1 MSTIREGHLRDIP
14 HPTLNE
20 VLKSNTYSAIKLLK
34 TVGEFA
40 HKVAALKEQL
50 GNQLLS
56 VVESFRKKNSEM
68 KKDRS
73 ALSSAFSCWETLLGE
88 YEKQAQDMLKISS
101 SLVRQINTAAFEE
114 VIKRKATTKKIF
126 SFRDSGENQI
136 DKADEVLQKCHK
148 EYSDACTKLAKLQST
163 GAEAAKL
170 EHVQTLCHNTHNAYV
185 LQLNSVNNMNGVF
198 YSSTLP
204 QMLND
209 LQDVQEDVSESLRV
223 AFSDCSQIEKENIV
237 ESVQRLES
245 IQGMFQLMNTKEDI
259 STFVQA
265 NNPGAFTPPA
275 KSFHK
280 PEESQSLS
288 VVDNKLYLVD
298 ATEPVLK
305 RKYIALEKKLRNFD
319 TSIKKDQEAVKSLKQ
334 LQESYSQNPS
344 YGNATEVEEDLLKQK
359 NELRVKEWLCSV
371 AKEQT
376 KLFTADV
383 LNRLQV
389 TEDDFQD
396 ESISDDESV
405 TEKMDKRQSVV
416 STKGKKIRKAGQH
429 QFEEHTFKKPK
440 FCYYCK
446 GLIKGFVR
454 QGQRCKACKMSV
466 HHKCR
471 DNVPYCPGD
480 RSTKGQSLRIQRTQE
495 DDSDGPVY
503 SDVED
508 SPTPPPH
515 RRALGPSAS
524 LPVTSAYRTD
534 HDVYDA
540 VEEMIPSSG
549 MKCCVALY
557 DFDGENDGD
566 LKLSAGDK
574 VQVINSADENWW
586 EGTSKG
592 QTGFFPA
599 SYVQVISP
607 DDVILR
613 CLFDFSGQEGDE
625 LTIQANQIVVQVRDE
640 GNGWIV
646 GRTGSVEGA
655 FPASYVEKL
664 SNNGPD

>member
-1 MSTIREGHLRDIP
+1 MSTVREGYLRDIP
-14 HPTLNE
+14 HPTLND
-20 VLKSNTYSAIKLLK
+20 VIKSNTYSAIKLLK

-50 GNQLLS
+50 AHQLLY

-88 YEKQAQDMLKISS
+88 YEKQAQDMLKVSS
-101 SLVRQINTAAFEE
+101 SLVRQVNTATFEE
-114 VIKRKATTKKIF
+114 VVKKKAATKKIF

-136 DKADEVLQKCHK
+136 EKADEVLQKCHK
-148 EYSDACTKLAKLQST
+148 EYSDACSKLAKLQST
-163 GAEAAKL
+163 GAEAAKQ

-198 YSSTLP
+198 YSTTLL

-223 AFSDCSQIEKENIV
+223 AFGDCSEIEKENIV
-237 ESVQRLES
+237 DSVQRLES
-245 IQGMFQLMNTKEDI
+245 IQSMFQLMNSKADI

-265 NNPGAFTPPA
+265 NNPGAYTSPV

-280 PEESQSLS
+280 PEESQLLN
-288 VVDNKLYLVD
+288 VIDNKLYLVNV
-298 ATEPVLK
+298 TEPVLK
-305 RKYIALEKKLRNFD
+305 RKYIALQKKLRNLD

-334 LQESYSQNPS
+334 LQDSYSENPS
-344 YGNATEVEEDLLKQK
+344 YGNAAEVEEDLLKQK
-359 NELRVKEWLCSV
+359 NDLRVKEWHCCI

-383 LNRLQV
+383 LNRLEV
-389 TEDDFQD
+389 TEDDLQD
-396 ESISDDESV
+396 ETISDDESV
-405 TEKMDKRQSVV
+405 TGTVDKRQSVV

-429 QFEEHTFKKPK
+429 QFEDHTFRKPK
-440 FCYYCK
+440 FCHYCK
-446 GLIKGFVR
+446 GLIKGLIR
-454 QGQRCKACKMSV
+454 QGVRCKACKMSV

-480 RSTKGQSLRIQRTQE
+480 RFSKGQSLRIQRNQE
-495 DDSDGPVY
+495 VDSDDPVY
-503 SDVED
+503 SDVDD

-515 RRALGPSAS
+515 KRALGPSAS
-524 LPVTSAYRTD
+524 LPAYRGG
-534 HDVYDA
+534 HDFYDA
-540 VEEMIPSSG
+540 VEATIPSSG
-549 MKCCVALY
+549 TKCCVALY

-566 LKLSAGDK
+566 LKLCAGDK

-586 EGTSKG
+586 EGTNKS

-607 DDVILR
+607 DAVILR

-625 LTIQANQIVVQVRDE
+625 LTIQANQIVVQVRNE

-655 FPASYVEKL
+655 FPASYVEEL
-664 SNNGPD
+664 SNNGQD